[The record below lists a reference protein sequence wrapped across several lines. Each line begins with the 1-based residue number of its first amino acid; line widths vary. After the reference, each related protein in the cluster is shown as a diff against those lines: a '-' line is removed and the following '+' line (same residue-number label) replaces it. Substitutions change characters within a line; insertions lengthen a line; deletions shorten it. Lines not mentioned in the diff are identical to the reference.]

1 MAGGAAPDRLEVAV
15 VGAGWAGLAAAIE
28 ASRAGAR
35 VTLYEM
41 APAAGGRARDIL
53 WHRRVLDN
61 GAHICIG
68 AYVETLRLLRIVGV
82 DEAATF
88 ARMPLTLVDGDGK
101 GLRMRAGRAAARVR
115 ARGARP
121 ARLVVARALRAAADR
136 GSLAARRLSLPA
148 ACDRGGAQRSVAGG
162 GARRIHRA
170 LVRRR
175 LEHAGERSERIGVPA
190 RSAGSARRQRGR
202 RRPAAAAPAAR
213 RRLPGARARLARRQ
227 RRDDP
232 RRAPRRPPRARRP
245 MAWSVDGARADR
257 VIVASSAV
265 EAARL
270 VAPHDSAWAARA
282 AALRYEPIAT
292 VYALSVGCM
301 LPEPLIALHADAER
315 PAQFVF
321 DLGRLGRETGLLGF
335 VISGASAWVARGVEP
350 TEAAT
355 LAQAGE
361 QLAHH
366 LRAPLEVV
374 RTVVE
379 KRATFACTPELARPP
394 MTVAP
399 GMFACG
405 DYVEGPFPATLEGAV
420 RSGIAAAAAATR
432 RSGENSA

>member
-1 MAGGAAPDRLEVAV
+1 M
-15 VGAGWAGLAAAIE
+15 
-28 ASRAGAR
+28 
-35 VTLYEM
+35 
-41 APAAGGRARDIL
+41 
-53 WHRRVLDN
+53 LDN

-101 GLRMRAGRAAARVR
+101 GLRMRAGAPLRAFALAVLGRRGWSWRERFALLRTAARWRR
-115 ARGARP
+115 AGFRCPPHAT
-121 ARLVVARALRAAADR
+121 VAALSAA
-136 GSLAARRLSLPA
+136 LPA
-148 ACDRGGAQRSVAGG
+148 AVRTEFIEPLCVAALNTPASEASGSVFL
-162 GARRIHRA
+162 RVLQEA
-170 LVRRR
+170 L
-175 LEHAGERSERIGVPA
+175 
-190 RSAGSARRQRGR
+190 AGSAG
-202 RRPAAAAPAAR
+202 
-213 RRLPGARARLARRQ
+213 GADLLL
-227 RRDDP
+227 
-232 RRAPRRPPRARRP
+232 PRRPLGDVFPAPALAWLAASGATIRVAHRVDRLERATD
-245 MAWSVDGARADR
+245 AWSVDGARADR

-270 VAPHDSAWAARA
+270 VAPHDSAWATRA

-301 LPEPLIALHADAER
+301 LPEPMIALHADAER

-366 LRAPLEVV
+366 LGAPLEVV